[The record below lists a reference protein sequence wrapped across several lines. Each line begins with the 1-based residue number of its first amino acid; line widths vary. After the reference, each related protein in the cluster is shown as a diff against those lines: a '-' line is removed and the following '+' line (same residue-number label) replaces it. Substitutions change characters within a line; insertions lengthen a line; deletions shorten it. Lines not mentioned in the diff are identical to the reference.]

1 MIEQKEKSIR
11 GYYFKTLD
19 AGAEACDLI
28 LANGNS
34 FSVSVQQGNID
45 KYKVSSSQIM
55 GIRTI
60 KEGKVGI
67 SYSEIINDDTASRM
81 ISQALENSRFS
92 SVDTYQTI
100 THKRSSD
107 YIEDSSK
114 IYRED
119 NTETQDKIDLALH
132 LEKEPRN
139 ESFVQ
144 SVPYNGYS
152 DGEAHQYYMNHLGT
166 FCTHKEKSFSA
177 YTSALAEEHGR
188 QALYYHSTIGRNFNE
203 LNPKECIDVSLK
215 WAKNLLKARQ
225 IPTGYYDVIFTTDCL
240 DELLGLLFKCFL
252 C

>member
-1 MIEQKEKSIR
+1 MIEQNKKVLEGIISKA
-11 GYYFKTLD
+11 LD

-67 SYSEIINDDTASRM
+67 SYSEIINDDAASRM

-92 SVDTYQTI
+92 SVDSYQTI

-107 YIEDSSK
+107 YIEDSNK

-119 NTETQDKIDLALH
+119 NTETQDKINLALH

-166 FCTHKEKSFSA
+166 FYS
-177 YTSALAEEHGR
+177 
-188 QALYYHSTIGRNFNE
+188 
-203 LNPKECIDVSLK
+203 
-215 WAKNLLKARQ
+215 
-225 IPTGYYDVIFTTDCL
+225 
-240 DELLGLLFKCFL
+240 
-252 C
+252 